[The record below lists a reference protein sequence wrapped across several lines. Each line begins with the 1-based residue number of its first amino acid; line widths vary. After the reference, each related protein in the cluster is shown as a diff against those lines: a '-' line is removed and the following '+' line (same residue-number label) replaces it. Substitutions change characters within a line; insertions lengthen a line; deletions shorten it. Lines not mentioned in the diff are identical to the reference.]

1 MKRFI
6 PIFLIAASVQAKVF
20 NVTDTVV
27 RVRTAAST
35 SLTEAA
41 SIEYANSV
49 GLTATPVYVESDPI
63 FTNWFDTNTYVET
76 ESDPIWVAAS
86 NGIQQQITSN
96 LASAVTGTPIY
107 AESDPIWV
115 ANSNLY
121 SLTGADTNYTL
132 KVGDTMTGT
141 HTYTNAILYIA
152 EATNDASPVTYR
164 QLGATLGSIGILY
177 ASTNISY
184 ATNEYKGFIS
194 YNAEVDNATFPDTN
208 ISMVVTGAYQLLSR
222 WVSNTGLVTQLRSG
236 IGNIHFRMRFTGL
249 PADELSVR
257 PCVGIVQTDGANNIT
272 NNFAICNGGGAVA
285 LERDTWMED
294 DSPVVLTSNYT
305 LLATDAVAVRWNV
318 VAQDGEPTW
327 EFAMGESYVIAARLP
342 TVGEI
347 VTVVGDTF
355 ATNMLE
361 SIANVTAS
369 GSTDGQALTY
379 DGSNWTNVDASSGA
393 NLAAISNAVN
403 GITNAFYSDVDTLE
417 IGAGANANNTGGTV
431 VAGPGASASGY
442 DATVLGQDATGTEK
456 DVAVGH
462 DAEAGNSATTI
473 GAYSYSA
480 TYSFAGGR
488 AANAAEIYA
497 VALGGFSP
505 VAYKQ
510 GIAIGSSS
518 LATNDSAAIGF
529 RSASLVSN
537 CVSIGPCVTNLI
549 QASTRLLGDLYLDN
563 INGGGTQFVFASGIK
578 LIDLTTNLQV
588 VLPGG
593 SLTNLFN

>member
-96 LASAVTGTPIY
+96 LASTVTGTPIY

-164 QLGATLGSIGILY
+164 QLGAT
-177 ASTNISY
+177 
-184 ATNEYKGFIS
+184 
-194 YNAEVDNATFPDTN
+194 
-208 ISMVVTGAYQLLSR
+208 R
-222 WVSNTGLVTQLRSG
+222 
-236 IGNIHFRMRFTGL
+236 
-249 PADELSVR
+249 
-257 PCVGIVQTDGANNIT
+257 
-272 NNFAICNGGGAVA
+272 
-285 LERDTWMED
+285 
-294 DSPVVLTSNYT
+294 
-305 LLATDAVAVRWNV
+305 
-318 VAQDGEPTW
+318 
-327 EFAMGESYVIAARLP
+327 
-342 TVGEI
+342 
-347 VTVVGDTF
+347 
-355 ATNMLE
+355 
-361 SIANVTAS
+361 
-369 GSTDGQALTY
+369 
-379 DGSNWTNVDASSGA
+379 
-393 NLAAISNAVN
+393 
-403 GITNAFYSDVDTLE
+403 
-417 IGAGANANNTGGTV
+417 
-431 VAGPGASASGY
+431 
-442 DATVLGQDATGTEK
+442 
-456 DVAVGH
+456 
-462 DAEAGNSATTI
+462 
-473 GAYSYSA
+473 
-480 TYSFAGGR
+480 
-488 AANAAEIYA
+488 
-497 VALGGFSP
+497 
-505 VAYKQ
+505 
-510 GIAIGSSS
+510 
-518 LATNDSAAIGF
+518 
-529 RSASLVSN
+529 
-537 CVSIGPCVTNLI
+537 
-549 QASTRLLGDLYLDN
+549 
-563 INGGGTQFVFASGIK
+563 GTQFVFASGIK